1 MSWKKSWRHP
11 ATQQGGGIPPGASQ
25 ALPDTLLCCLLRQEL
40 LFPQQG
46 NFLGSRQQQ
55 GGSRSRGP
63 SWLQPPPAGVAP
75 FQGGHQAQGGG
86 WRDGGEAAQHPKHP
100 PSPLPCSGWGCF
112 ANHPHA
118 PGCAPE
124 TPCGNVEMSPRG

>member
-55 GGSRSRGP
+55 GGSRSWEP
-63 SWLQPPPAGVAP
+63 SWLQPPLPG
-75 FQGGHQAQGGG
+75 
-86 WRDGGEAAQHPKHP
+86 
-100 PSPLPCSGWGCF
+100 LPCCGGTPSSGWGLERWGRSSS
-112 ANHPHA
+112 A
-118 PGCAPE
+118 PQAP
-124 TPCGNVEMSPRG
+124 TKPIAMLRLGLLCQPSSCPGVCPRNSMWKRGNEP

>member
-11 ATQQGGGIPPGASQ
+11 ATQQGGGIPPGPSQ

-55 GGSRSRGP
+55 GGSRSQGP
-63 SWLQPPPAGVAP
+63 SWLQPPHAGAALLWGDTKLGVGAGEVGVKQLSSPSTHQAHRHAPAGVA
-75 FQGGHQAQGGG
+75 
-86 WRDGGEAAQHPKHP
+86 
-100 PSPLPCSGWGCF
+100 LP
-112 ANHPHA
+112 
-118 PGCAPE
+118 
-124 TPCGNVEMSPRG
+124 TILMPRGVPPKLGVETWK

>member
-1 MSWKKSWRHP
+1 MSWRKSWRHP

-55 GGSRSRGP
+55 GGSRSWEP
-63 SWLQPPPAGVAP
+63 SRLQPPHAGVAPLRGDTKLGVGAGEMGAKQLSTPSTHQAHRHAPAGVALP
-75 FQGGHQAQGGG
+75 TILMPWGVP
-86 WRDGGEAAQHPKHP
+86 PK
-100 PSPLPCSGWGCF
+100 LGL
-112 ANHPHA
+112 
-118 PGCAPE
+118 E
-124 TPCGNVEMSPRG
+124 TWK